1 MKKKTRQTPLLL
13 IVFGLLLSAVPAVS
27 HANSDSALQII
38 GEVNHPVILTL
49 EDLAAMPQTT
59 VNASLYC
66 YGHLITRGN
75 WTGVKLSLLLE
86 TAEYKEDAMSVRF
99 DAADDYTVTLLLKN
113 ALREDVIVAYEK
125 DGQPLPETLRLVIPG
140 ANGNL
145 WISMIESIT
154 VSFNS
159 DATEQG
165 PVAPPKP
172 VVPSPAPQQSTT
184 PQPTPTPQSTP
195 SASPSPSPTPAPLS
209 AEASPPEWITAAAV
223 GLVLAIAC
231 ASLLICFKKRH
242 S

>member
-1 MKKKTRQTPLLL
+1 MKKKTLQTPLLL
-13 IVFGLLLSAVPAVS
+13 IVFGLLLSGVPTVS
-27 HANSDSALQII
+27 LANSDGALQII
-38 GEVNHPVILTL
+38 GEVNHPIILTL

-66 YGHLITRGN
+66 YGTLITRGN

-86 TAEYKEDAMSVRF
+86 TAEYEVDAMSVRF
-99 DAADDYTVTLLLKN
+99 DAEDGYTVTLLLKD

-125 DGQPLPETLRLVIPG
+125 DGQPLPETLRLVISG

-145 WISMIESIT
+145 WISMIVSIT
-154 VSFNS
+154 VSLNS
-159 DATEQG
+159 DATEQA

-172 VVPSPAPQQSTT
+172 VLPSPTPQQPTT

-195 SASPSPSPTPAPLS
+195 PASPSPSPTPPPLS
-209 AEASPPEWITAAAV
+209 AEASPPEWITAAAAGV
-223 GLVLAIAC
+223 ALAVAC
-231 ASLLICFKKRH
+231 ASLLIYFKKRH